1 MSGSMDAAA
10 NIIVNSKTNMRPMLR
25 LALPVVIEQ
34 LMIMMVTW
42 TDHYLTA
49 QHLETPH
56 LAAINLMAYVLWVL
70 PSIFAA
76 IGVGATAL
84 VSRFFGAGEYNKAK
98 YVTNQ
103 AITLALILLT
113 VITTV
118 AWMYPRELIDIMQ
131 LPPAATDAGAQYFKI
146 IIPVFPFA
154 ICLLYTSPSPRD
166 QRGSRMPSSA

>member
-1 MSGSMDAAA
+1 MDAAA

-70 PSIFAA
+70 PLYLCRHRRGCHRL
-76 IGVGATAL
+76 GVSVL
-84 VSRFFGAGEYNKAK
+84 RSR
-98 YVTNQ
+98 
-103 AITLALILLT
+103 
-113 VITTV
+113 
-118 AWMYPRELIDIMQ
+118 
-131 LPPAATDAGAQYFKI
+131 
-146 IIPVFPFA
+146 
-154 ICLLYTSPSPRD
+154 
-166 QRGSRMPSSA
+166 